1 MVTAT
6 TENNSPMN
14 NETRSDRNAT
24 INTTWRRDS
33 PRSAKRTKKEKSRNQ
48 LISTKEVPNEPGLH
62 HQKMCNGMNETQR
75 HGKTTMSFTTSAI

>member
-24 INTTWRRDS
+24 INKYYMEK
-33 PRSAKRTKKEKSRNQ
+33 RSHKKCKKKKRKES
-48 LISTKEVPNEPGLH
+48 
-62 HQKMCNGMNETQR
+62 
-75 HGKTTMSFTTSAI
+75 